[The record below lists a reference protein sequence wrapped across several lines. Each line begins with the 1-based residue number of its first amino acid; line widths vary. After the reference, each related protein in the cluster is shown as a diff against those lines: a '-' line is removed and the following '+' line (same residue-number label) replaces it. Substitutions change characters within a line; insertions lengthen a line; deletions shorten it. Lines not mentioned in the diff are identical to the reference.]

1 MEIKLILVCHKTAVQ
16 ICFFLDLLRYFVVAK
31 EPDISLGD
39 FNVGFQSDL
48 VVRSFMQSC
57 NFVQL
62 VAQSTHIRCE
72 LIDHVY
78 INKDF
83 SLLYEFLAKVTSA
96 HLCTSVTSLHNSGN
110 LPSVKKLV
118 TRLITLWII

>member
-1 MEIKLILVCHKTAVQ
+1 
-16 ICFFLDLLRYFVVAK
+16 
-31 EPDISLGD
+31 
-39 FNVGFQSDL
+39 
-48 VVRSFMQSC
+48 MQSC

-62 VAQSTHIRCE
+62 VAQSTHIICE

-96 HLCTSVTSLHNSGN
+96 DLCTSVTSLHNSGN
-110 LPSVKKLV
+110 LPSVKKLI

>member
-48 VVRSFMQSC
+48 VVR
-57 NFVQL
+57 
-62 VAQSTHIRCE
+62 
-72 LIDHVY
+72 
-78 INKDF
+78 
-83 SLLYEFLAKVTSA
+83 
-96 HLCTSVTSLHNSGN
+96 
-110 LPSVKKLV
+110 
-118 TRLITLWII
+118 